1 MSLAELRFSLSQ
13 SPLLGAL
20 KILVFRWALGGPG
33 DYYTGNDRA
42 KVRERCLVLVKIYGI
57 SPIKL
62 EKRIKKKNT
71 NINMNRA
78 RSYCLPKHR
87 T

>member
-13 SPLLGAL
+13 SPLLVAL

-33 DYYTGNDRA
+33 DYYTDIWH
-42 KVRERCLVLVKIYGI
+42 KPYKIR
-57 SPIKL
+57 K
-62 EKRIKKKNT
+62 ENKEKNT

-87 T
+87 